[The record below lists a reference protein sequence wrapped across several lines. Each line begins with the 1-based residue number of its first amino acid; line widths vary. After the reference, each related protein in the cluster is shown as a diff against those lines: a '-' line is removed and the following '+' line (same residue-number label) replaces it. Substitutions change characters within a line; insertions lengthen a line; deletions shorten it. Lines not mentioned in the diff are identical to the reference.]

1 MEGKKL
7 DRRVRYTKQVIKE
20 SFIALLKEKPISKIT
35 VKEICTGADINR
47 ATFYAHYADPYA
59 LLHEIE
65 EALICDIQQ
74 YLTKGAEDE
83 KTSDIIML
91 SKILQYIRANAD
103 ICSVLLSDFSDAY
116 FQQLLR
122 ELVQYELGLKLRD
135 SGAFSEED
143 GAFVLTFVLTGCVG
157 MIHQWLDSGMVKS
170 DLALAQLILHIFY
183 QGIGTENQKEAF
195 S

>member
-1 MEGKKL
+1 MEEKKL
-7 DRRVRYTKQVIKE
+7 DRRVRYTKMVIRE

-35 VKEICTGADINR
+35 VKEICVGADINR

-65 EALICDIQQ
+65 DALICDIRQ
-74 YLTKGAEDE
+74 YLPPSAKDTEAD
-83 KTSDIIML
+83 DIAML

-103 ICSVLLSDFSDAY
+103 MCSVLLSDYSDAY

-122 ELVQYELGLKLRD
+122 DLVQHELKLRT
-135 SGAFSEED
+135 SSAFSEED
-143 GAFVLTFVLTGCVG
+143 GAFILTFVLTGCVG
-157 MIHQWLDSGMVKS
+157 IIRQWLDSGMHKS
-170 DLALAQLILHIFY
+170 DGALAQLIIRLFY
-183 QGIGTENQKEAF
+183 QGIGSEPQKEVC

>member
-1 MEGKKL
+1 MEEKKL
-7 DRRVRYTKQVIKE
+7 DRRVRYTKMVIRE

-35 VKEICTGADINR
+35 VKEICVGADINR

-65 EALICDIQQ
+65 DALICDIRQ
-74 YLTKGAEDE
+74 YLPPSAKDTEAD
-83 KTSDIIML
+83 DIAML

-103 ICSVLLSDFSDAY
+103 MCSVLLSDYSDAY

-122 ELVQYELGLKLRD
+122 ELVQHELKLRT
-135 SGAFSEED
+135 SSAFSEED
-143 GAFVLTFVLTGCVG
+143 GAFILTFVLTGCVG
-157 MIHQWLDSGMVKS
+157 IIRQWLDSGMVKS
-170 DLALAQLILHIFY
+170 DWALAQLIIRLFY
-183 QGIGTENQKEAF
+183 QGIGSENQKGAF